1 MAEPP
6 YRRPEQG
13 EKEEKDEE
21 KKRDGEEKQQEK
33 HEEKQWDEKWQ
44 QDALSGIVWA
54 SILVWAGLVLL
65 ADNTGYL
72 RQFAPFL
79 NAWGLVFAGAG
90 AILLLEVACRFLV
103 PSYRQFVMAKLI
115 LALIF
120 LGIGVGS
127 LLGCAVT
134 GALILIAIGV
144 VILLGTLVW
153 WRR

>member
-1 MAEPP
+1 MPEQP
-6 YRRPEQG
+6 YRRGEKD

-21 KKRDGEEKQQEK
+21 KKREGEEKGQEK
-33 HEEKQWDEKWQ
+33 HEEKQWDEKWPA
-44 QDALSGIVWA
+44 DPLTGVVWA
-54 SILVWAGLVLL
+54 SILIWAGLVLL

-90 AILLLEVACRFLV
+90 VILLLETAFRWLM
-103 PSYRQFVMAKLI
+103 PSYRHFVMGKLI
-115 LALIF
+115 LALVF
-120 LGIGVGS
+120 LGIGLGS
-127 LLGCAVT
+127 LLGCAAT
-134 GALILIAIGV
+134 GAFILIAIGV